1 MSIKK
6 ISEIQPETFEFS
18 KDNLQEA
25 EEEIKK
31 YPKGKKSSAVL
42 ALLRLA
48 QKQNDNWI
56 PLAAIKYIAKILS
69 VPYIAVYEVAT
80 FYSMLNLSPVG
91 KYFVQV
97 CTTTPC
103 MLKGAAKIVDVCKKY
118 ISKKQNELSENKLCS
133 WIEVECL
140 GACVNAPMMQ
150 INQDY
155 FEDLDEN
162 KTEKIIHTLLEDKL
176 PTPGSAKNR
185 KNTAP
190 EKEKTTLLEIKNA
203 YGQR

>member
-6 ISEIQPETFEFS
+6 ISKIQPETFEFS

-31 YPKGKKSSAVL
+31 YPKGKKASAVL

-56 PLAAIKYIAKILS
+56 PLAAIKYIAKLLS
-69 VPYIAVYEVAT
+69 VPYIQIYEVAT

-103 MLKGAAKIVDVCKKY
+103 MLKNAAKIVDVCKKY
-118 ISKKQNELSENKLCS
+118 ISKNQNELSENKLCS
-133 WIEVECL
+133 WTEVECL
-140 GACVNAPMMQ
+140 GACVNAPIMQ

-190 EKEKTTLLEIKNA
+190 KKGKTTLLEIKNA

>member
-6 ISEIQPETFEFS
+6 ISKVQPKSFEFS
-18 KDNLQEA
+18 KDNLQEV
-25 EEEIKK
+25 ENEIKK
-31 YPKGKKSSAVL
+31 YPNDRKASAVL
-42 ALLRLA
+42 ALLYLV
-48 QKQNDNWI
+48 QKQHDNWI
-56 PLAAIKYIAKILS
+56 PLAAIKYVAKLLDI
-69 VPYIAVYEVAT
+69 PYIQVYEVST
-80 FYSMLNLSPVG
+80 FYSMFNLSPVG

-103 MLKGAAKIVDVCKKY
+103 MIMGANKIVDVCKKY
-118 ISKKQNELSENKLCS
+118 IAKNQNELSENKICS
-133 WIEVECL
+133 WVEVECL

-162 KTEKIIHTLLEDKL
+162 KTEEIIQKLLEDQL

-190 EKEKTTLLEIKNA
+190 EKGKTALLQVKNA
-203 YGQR
+203 